1 VDCNC
6 SSDLKINE
14 MLRVAACP
22 VTADCEIWFVV
33 LLMDFWVICIKSKH
47 YNWNVLFHVFVWSD
61 TFLVNDYSD
70 VLLGYQ
76 LGWVVDNPKE
86 LHCIYVLLL
95 KHNFNKDKGKI
106 VEASTL
112 EPRSSRNTFK
122 KTKYIQE
129 YIPVSCMFLILWN
142 TKFWSSW
149 VWSWGTW
156 KN

>member
-1 VDCNC
+1 
-6 SSDLKINE
+6 
-14 MLRVAACP
+14 
-22 VTADCEIWFVV
+22 
-33 LLMDFWVICIKSKH
+33 
-47 YNWNVLFHVFVWSD
+47 
-61 TFLVNDYSD
+61 
-70 VLLGYQ
+70 
-76 LGWVVDNPKE
+76 VVDNPKE

-142 TKFWSSW
+142 TKF
-149 VWSWGTW
+149 
-156 KN
+156 